1 MDQIIKNYGKDVKV
15 AVCMNPL
22 GFHKRA
28 MPAAMAAYAAL
39 NQGKYWEYEKLVW
52 ENNKALEDADLES
65 YAKQVEGL
73 DFEKWKKDLTSKEI
87 EGWILQQQA
96 TSVAMGATGTPAFF
110 VNGQKLSGAKP
121 YDEFAAIIEAQI
133 SKADRLMEKDVP
145 LNALHTVL
153 AGNAEGGKYRKY
165 VIEGKMPPKVEQK
178 AGNEAP
184 KEPLAKRV
192 IEIPIGDSPRVG
204 HGDEVVITEFS
215 DFQ

>member
-1 MDQIIKNYGKDVKV
+1 
-15 AVCMNPL
+15 MNPL
-22 GFHKRA
+22 GFHARA
-28 MPAAMAAYAAL
+28 MPAAMAAYAAM
-39 NQGKYWEYEKLVW
+39 NQGKYWEYEKLLW

-87 EGWILQQQA
+87 EGWIVQQQA
-96 TSVAMGATGTPAFF
+96 ISVSMGATGTPAFF
-110 VNGQKLSGAKP
+110 VNGEKLSGAKP
-121 YDEFAAIIEAQI
+121 YEEFVTIIEAGI
-133 SKADRLMEKDVP
+133 SKANRLMEKKVP

-153 AGNAEGGKYRKY
+153 SGNAEGGKYRKY
-165 VIEGKMPPKVEQK
+165 VIEGAMPPAPQQQAADE
-178 AGNEAP
+178 GP

-192 IEIPIGDSPRVG
+192 VEIPIGDSPRVG